1 MDTAAIVARGLVKRF
16 GDVPALDGID
26 LSVPPGTVF
35 GLLGPNGAGK
45 TTTVRIL
52 TTILRPDAGEARVLG
67 HDVITEAEAVRNS
80 IGLAGQYA
88 AVDENLTG
96 SENLRLVGKLTH
108 LPRALIRERAAELL
122 ERFDL
127 TAAANRPVKT
137 YSGGMRRRLDLAA
150 SLVRRP
156 PVLFLDEPTTGLDP
170 RSRSDLWSVIE
181 GLVAEGTT
189 VLLTTQYLEEA
200 DRLADYLAVVDHG
213 QIIAQGTPAGLK
225 AGLGSTVIEIGM
237 PGEGSALMALQ
248 ALAALGVQPPTLDGT
263 TVKLTVADGGSILL
277 EALRVLDTEGI
288 APTGVTLREPSLDDV
303 FLSLTG
309 HAAVESSGDGDDPA
323 LRGAA

>member
-1 MDTAAIVARGLVKRF
+1 MDTAAIVASGLVKRF

-26 LSVPPGTVF
+26 FFVPAGHRVRPAR
-35 GLLGPNGAGK
+35 PQRRRQDHHRPDPHHDPPPRRRRGAGA
-45 TTTVRIL
+45 
-52 TTILRPDAGEARVLG
+52 RPRRG
-67 HDVITEAEAVRNS
+67 HRSRRPSASS

-108 LPRALIRERAAELL
+108 LPRSLIRERAGELL
-122 ERFDL
+122 ERFEL
-127 TAAANRPVKT
+127 TDAANRPVKT

-150 SLVRRP
+150 SLVHRP
-156 PVLFLDEPTTGLDP
+156 AVLFLDEPTTGLDP
-170 RSRSDLWSVIE
+170 RSRNELWSVIE
-181 GLVAEGTT
+181 DLVADGTT

-213 QIIAQGTPAGLK
+213 QIIAKGTPAGLK

-248 ALAALGVQPPTLDGT
+248 ALRPARRAAPDPRRHHGEAHGGRRRERPPRGPPGARRRGHRPDRRRPCGSRAST
-263 TVKLTVADGGSILL
+263 T
-277 EALRVLDTEGI
+277 
-288 APTGVTLREPSLDDV
+288 
-303 FLSLTG
+303 
-309 HAAVESSGDGDDPA
+309 SSCP
-323 LRGAA
+323 